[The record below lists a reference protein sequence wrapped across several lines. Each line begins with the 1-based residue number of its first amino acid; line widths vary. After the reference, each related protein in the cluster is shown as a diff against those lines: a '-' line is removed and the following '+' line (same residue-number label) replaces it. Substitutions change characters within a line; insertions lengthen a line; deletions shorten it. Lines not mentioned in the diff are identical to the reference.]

1 MTQRRQYGHLKNG
14 RSSTLTD
21 SRIALMD
28 ALGFVWI
35 LRQDAGIIWRKRYNM
50 LCEYRNIYGDCL
62 VPQRYKLNPQLGTW
76 VSTQRRQYKLFK
88 EGKSSSMK
96 LQRIH
101 CLNSIGFMWASAMH
115 DSKTSETVEKS
126 FEMAYKKSKRW
137 KETIKKMNGLVV
149 VKSNDCTSIVSDRES
164 YHSENAINNKFFI
177 GQQLMTTQN
186 MKRPTH
192 VDVISSMWKN
202 AADSMPSNVKIKIDE
217 DSRHVT
223 NLPPMTSKI
232 TKDNLQ
238 WDICFNELVAYKA
251 SHGDCCALSCDIPA
265 LARWVKTQRM
275 QYQLLGQKELS
286 SLTPTRI
293 SRLEGIGF
301 NWAIKDGLDKRGWLQ
316 AGPLIQYRR
325 NKFVNSSALGTKKDI
340 LVKEMKNQENSITK
354 IPLKPDK
361 GSSTSFMSMSN
372 SINLLYANYVKN
384 K

>member
-1 MTQRRQYGHLKNG
+1 
-14 RSSTLTD
+14 
-21 SRIALMD
+21 
-28 ALGFVWI
+28 
-35 LRQDAGIIWRKRYNM
+35 
-50 LCEYRNIYGDCL
+50 
-62 VPQRYKLNPQLGTW
+62 
-76 VSTQRRQYKLFK
+76 
-88 EGKSSSMK
+88 MK